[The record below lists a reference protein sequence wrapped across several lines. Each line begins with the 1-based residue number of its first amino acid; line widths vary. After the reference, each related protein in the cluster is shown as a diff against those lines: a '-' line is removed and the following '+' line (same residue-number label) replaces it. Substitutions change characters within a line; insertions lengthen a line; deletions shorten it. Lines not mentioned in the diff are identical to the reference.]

1 MKSKWFLR
9 GLGVGIVVT
18 ALLLCITYRSS
29 SENTNVIKQA
39 RELGMVFPKEENTD
53 TKAEAEKMAQE
64 VKDTPASQP
73 AVSAVSEPAVSAD
86 TKVPNEK
93 DQKAKKK
100 LEDSKKDIK
109 NASAFQKGKN
119 TFVVRSGLLS
129 SSVSREMEEAGII
142 DDSKAFDAYLEKKG
156 YGRQVRSGTYKIPE
170 GADYDTIA
178 KIITRRD

>member
-86 TKVPNEK
+86 TKVPDEK

-100 LEDSKKDIK
+100 LEDS
-109 NASAFQKGKN
+109 
-119 TFVVRSGLLS
+119 SGLLS